1 MNRHSYW
8 TFFVYFHVNEVESK
22 RAPVAVLLTTACQ
35 HKQSQGPQ
43 TCHQMM
49 ARGRET
55 AREGQGESSIIHTP
69 HYYLA
74 PPHPAG
80 STHLPFCK
88 SHKHCTVTECLYLI
102 VIFVLSQY
110 VQGVTIKDPAL

>member
-8 TFFVYFHVNEVESK
+8 TFFAYFHVNEVESK

-35 HKQSQGPQ
+35 HKQS
-43 TCHQMM
+43 
-49 ARGRET
+49 RGASDLPPDDGERE
-55 AREGQGESSIIHTP
+55 RDCQEGQGESSIIHTP

-110 VQGVTIKDPAL
+110 VQGVTIKDPVL